1 MNRINQIIDMYATI
15 AAMCFYHAGVFA
27 RGGYI
32 DQAAE
37 MTDRMLDARGQLKTW
52 IKISQAIRGWKL

>member
-1 MNRINQIIDMYATI
+1 MNRINTIIDNHATV

-32 DQAAE
+32 DQA
-37 MTDRMLDARGQLKTW
+37 
-52 IKISQAIRGWKL
+52 IRGSQL